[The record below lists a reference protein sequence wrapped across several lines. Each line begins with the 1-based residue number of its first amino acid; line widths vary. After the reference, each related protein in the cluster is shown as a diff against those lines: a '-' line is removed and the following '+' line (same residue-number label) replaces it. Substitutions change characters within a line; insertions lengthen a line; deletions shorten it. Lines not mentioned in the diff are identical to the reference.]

1 MEDRVG
7 VLGCW
12 SNLGLF
18 VGVDED
24 AGVEAARPKL
34 ASGLV
39 V

>member
-1 MEDRVG
+1 MEDRAG
-7 VLGCW
+7 VLSCW

-18 VGVDED
+18 VGVE
-24 AGVEAARPKL
+24 VARPKL